1 MNLNQ
6 HHIIVQNE
14 LESTN
19 NYAKQ
24 LVSDKV
30 EEGTVVLAQFQS
42 KGRGQQGSYWES
54 EAGKN
59 LLFSL
64 ILYPDF
70 LKAEF
75 QFSLS
80 MIVSLAIVSVLD
92 EETEQVQIK
101 WPNDIYVGKHKIAGI
116 LIENTIKGSKLG
128 STIVGI
134 GLNLNQDAFSSDA
147 PNPVSLKQVTNK
159 EHEVNKVL
167 QLFLQN
173 FDSLYYLLKTGRM
186 ADIEKAY
193 LNRLL
198 GKEEWRT
205 YRKQNH
211 EFEAKITGIGEFGK
225 LQMEDRSGQSLE
237 FMFKE
242 VEFIF

>member
-1 MNLNQ
+1 MNFNQ
-6 HHIIVQNE
+6 HHIVVQNE

-42 KGRGQQGSYWES
+42 KGRGQKGNYWES

-70 LKAEF
+70 LEAEF

-80 MIVSLAIVSVLD
+80 MLVSLAIVSVLD
-92 EETEQVQIK
+92 EETEQVRIK
-101 WPNDIYVGKHKIAGI
+101 WPNDIYVGKLKIGGI

-134 GLNLNQDAFSSDA
+134 GLNLNQEVFSSNA
-147 PNPVSLKQVTNK
+147 PNPVSLKRLTHK
-159 EHEVNKVL
+159 DYDIARIL
-167 QLFLQN
+167 QQFLHN

-198 GKEEWRT
+198 GKDEWRT
-205 YRKQNH
+205 YRKHNQD
-211 EFEAKITGIGEFGK
+211 FEAKITGIGEFGK
-225 LQMEDRSGQSLE
+225 LQMEDRSGQALE

-242 VEFIF
+242 VEFVF

>member
-1 MNLNQ
+1 MNINR
-6 HHIIVQNE
+6 HHIIVQDE

-42 KGRGQQGSYWES
+42 KGRGQQGNYWES
-54 EAGKN
+54 ETGKN

-70 LKAEF
+70 LEAEF

-80 MIVSLAIVSVLD
+80 MLVSLAIVSVLD
-92 EETEQVQIK
+92 EETDEVQIK
-101 WPNDIYVGKHKIAGI
+101 WPNDIYVGKLKIAGI

-128 STIVGI
+128 STIVGV
-134 GLNLNQDAFSSDA
+134 GLNLNQEVFASNA
-147 PNPVSLKQVTNK
+147 PNPVSLKQLTNRDY
-159 EHEVNKVL
+159 EINKTL
-167 QLFLQN
+167 QQFLQN
-173 FDSLYYLLKTGRM
+173 FDSLYHLLKTGRR

-198 GKEEWRT
+198 GKDEWRT
-205 YRKQNH
+205 YRKENH

-225 LQMEDRSGQSLE
+225 LRMEDRSGKTLE

-242 VEFIF
+242 VEFVF